1 MTEAGGL
8 GAGHAFE
15 SEVESNPEVQTKDLT
30 LNLKGYGVNIFNF
43 PLIMQYNKRD
53 LADEGLPLMSV
64 EEMDSFYNRQLK
76 APAFAASA
84 IAGKGVNDTL
94 KACMVLTLR
103 ALRQEAG
110 W

>member
-1 MTEAGGL
+1 
-8 GAGHAFE
+8 
-15 SEVESNPEVQTKDLT
+15 
-30 LNLKGYGVNIFNF
+30 
-43 PLIMQYNKRD
+43 
-53 LADEGLPLMSV
+53 MSI

-94 KACMVLTLR
+94 KACLVLTLR

-110 W
+110 WG